1 MLTVI
6 SSNCSCASPLQTWI
20 QEYGYQ
26 LLFMP
31 LGVEDFFLNLGKG
44 GREGGKGKGGRE
56 GRSHGFF
63 SGGREGNQLLPQS
76 IKRDHRKLTAY
87 WWLVREGGG
96 GDGVIWMLQS
106 SVSKFHCGTTKIL
119 KPLPPMINNDQSLS
133 LSWMKNILLKS
144 YFYFHCFLWDNLTC
158 LSPQEVRV
166 NLDAA
171 IASALTENWL
181 MTPRSLRMPFIV
193 RWTIVLS
200 HFPCFFTGQSPSQGA
215 VQE

>member
-6 SSNCSCASPLQTWI
+6 SSNCSYASPLQTWI

-31 LGVEDFFLNLGKG
+31 LGVEDFFLNLG
-44 GREGGKGKGGRE
+44 GGRE

-76 IKRDHRKLTAY
+76 IKGEHRKLTAY

-119 KPLPPMINNDQSLS
+119 KPLPLMINNDQSLN

-144 YFYFHCFLWDNLTC
+144 YIYSHCFLWDNLTC

>member
-6 SSNCSCASPLQTWI
+6 SSNCSYASPLQTWI

-31 LGVEDFFLNLGKG
+31 LGVEDFFLNLGGG
-44 GREGGKGKGGRE
+44 GRGGHMVFFRGKGGESVVATEYKE
-56 GRSHGFF
+56 GPQKIDCLLMASQ
-63 SGGREGNQLLPQS
+63 GR
-76 IKRDHRKLTAY
+76 
-87 WWLVREGGG
+87 GG

-193 RWTIVLS
+193 RWTIFLS

>member
-1 MLTVI
+1 MLAVI
-6 SSNCSCASPLQTWI
+6 SSNCSSASPLQTWI

-31 LGVEDFFLNLGKG
+31 LGVEDFFFNWGRGGEVKWFFFRGKG
-44 GREGGKGKGGRE
+44 GESVVAAEYKGGAQKIDCLLMASQ
-56 GRSHGFF
+56 GR
-63 SGGREGNQLLPQS
+63 
-76 IKRDHRKLTAY
+76 
-87 WWLVREGGG
+87 GG

-119 KPLPPMINNDQSLS
+119 KPLPLMINNDQSLN

-144 YFYFHCFLWDNLTC
+144 YIYSHCFLWDNLTC

-181 MTPRSLRMPFIV
+181 MTSRSLRMPFIV

>member
-6 SSNCSCASPLQTWI
+6 SSNCSSASPLQTWI

-31 LGVEDFFLNLGKG
+31 LGVEDFFFNLWGGSHMVFFFRGKG
-44 GREGGKGKGGRE
+44 GESVVAAEYKGGPQKIDCLLMASQ
-56 GRSHGFF
+56 GRG
-63 SGGREGNQLLPQS
+63 
-76 IKRDHRKLTAY
+76 
-87 WWLVREGGG
+87 GGG
-96 GDGVIWMLQS
+96 GDGVTWMLQS

-181 MTPRSLRMPFIV
+181 MTPRSLRMPLIV

>member
-6 SSNCSCASPLQTWI
+6 SSNCSYASPLQTWI
-20 QEYGYQ
+20 QGYGYQ

-31 LGVEDFFLNLGKG
+31 LGVEDFFLNLG
-44 GREGGKGKGGRE
+44 GREGGEVTWFFFRGKGGESVVATEYKE
-56 GRSHGFF
+56 GPQKIDCLLMASQ
-63 SGGREGNQLLPQS
+63 GR
-76 IKRDHRKLTAY
+76 
-87 WWLVREGGG
+87 GG

-106 SVSKFHCGTTKIL
+106 SVSKFHCGTTKIF

-181 MTPRSLRMPFIV
+181 MTPKSLRMPFIV

>member
-1 MLTVI
+1 MLAVI
-6 SSNCSCASPLQTWI
+6 SSNCSSASPLQTWI

-31 LGVEDFFLNLGKG
+31 LGVEDFFFNW
-44 GREGGKGKGGRE
+44 GGRE
-56 GRSHGFF
+56 GRWNGFF

-76 IKRDHRKLTAY
+76 IKGEHRKLTAY
-87 WWLVREGGG
+87 WWLVREGGV

-106 SVSKFHCGTTKIL
+106 RVSKFHCGTTKIL
-119 KPLPPMINNDQSLS
+119 KPLPLMINNDQSLN

-144 YFYFHCFLWDNLTC
+144 CIYSHCFLWDNLTC

-171 IASALTENWL
+171 IASDLTENWL
-181 MTPRSLRMPFIV
+181 MTSRSLRMPFIV